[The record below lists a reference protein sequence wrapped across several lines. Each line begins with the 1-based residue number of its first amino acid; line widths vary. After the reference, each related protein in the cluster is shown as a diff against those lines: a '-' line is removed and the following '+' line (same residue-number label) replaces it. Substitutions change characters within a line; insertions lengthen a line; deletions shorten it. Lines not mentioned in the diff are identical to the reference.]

1 MADAETKKTKKSTKT
16 GGEKA
21 KLSKTKKA
29 TARKTKT
36 VKTKKVKPRDEEVQ
50 QQEVVEEKPQVEKV
64 VTARR
69 KRISE
74 RARAK
79 SQAPTEAVSEEAPE
93 HVDSM
98 KLTELDA
105 AEYDDSEYQEM
116 MDMYDNTIQDIKE
129 GEIVAGNVIG
139 VTREDII
146 VDVGF
151 KSEGI
156 IPIGEFTGE
165 VNIKVGDEIEVFLE
179 AIEDQ
184 NGQLVLSKQKADFMR
199 VWDKIRESHDA
210 GELVPGVIKR
220 RIKGGVV
227 VDIMGVDAFLPGSQI
242 ALRQVPDFDAL
253 IGETM
258 DVKIIKLNKSRRNIV
273 VSRRVVLE
281 EERERMRAQLLEE
294 IELGQVR
301 KGVVKNITDFG
312 VFIDLGGVDG
322 LLHITDMSWGRM
334 RHPSEMV
341 QLGDELD
348 VKILDYDE
356 KTSRISLGLKQ
367 LTPYPW
373 ENIEEKY
380 PIGKVVKGKV
390 VSITDYGAF
399 VELEKGIEGLIH
411 ISEMSWTQ
419 HIKHP
424 SKIMNLGDEVEAKV
438 LSVDKENEKISLGI
452 KQMEPDPWTTIHEK
466 YPVGSLVK
474 GKVRNLT
481 AFGAF
486 VEIEEG
492 VDGLVHISDMSW
504 TKRIQHPSEIMKKG
518 DHIEVKVLRIDTDN
532 RRVSLGIKQLK
543 EDPWP
548 EYAKKYGVG
557 NEVLGK
563 VIRVIDRGLV
573 VELDGEVEGFVPTN
587 QLGKENMDKPAE
599 TFNEGMQIPL
609 KVIEFD
615 RPGRKIVL
623 SLTAYF
629 EKRDREEYEKFLSEH
644 ATQSVSMGDAFDDST
659 KAEIGGG
666 EEKPGDTTPDSAAD
680 AAAGD
685 KPDTAD
691 VAPEA
696 KAEEDKPE
704 TPVDTHEAEKA
715 EVEGKSDDKPSATE
729 SEEVVGD
736 KESDQ
741 AVTPEAKAEEDKPE
755 TPADTHEADKP
766 EKEKAEDEEK
776 PGDTTPDSTADAAAG
791 EQPKTDDVAPE
802 SKAEEEP
809 SSEEKKKDED

>member
-1 MADAETKKTKKSTKT
+1 MADAETKKATSTNKT
-16 GGEKA
+16 GGEKN
-21 KLSKTKKA
+21 KLSKTKMVTSK
-29 TARKTKT
+29 KTKT
-36 VKTKKVKPRDEEVQ
+36 VKTKLVKGKDDDVASQAVDETQV
-50 QQEVVEEKPQVEKV
+50 VEKV
-64 VTARR
+64 VTAR
-69 KRISE
+69 KQRISE
-74 RARAK
+74 KARTRVVEP
-79 SQAPTEAVSEEAPE
+79 APRPE
-93 HVDSM
+93 IEPVAAM

-105 AEYDDSEYQEM
+105 AEYGEAEYEELM
-116 MDMYDNTIQDIKE
+116 AMYDGTIQDIKE
-129 GEIVAGNVIG
+129 GEIVSGTVIG

-156 IPIGEFTGE
+156 IPMGEFTGE
-165 VNIKVGDEIEVFLE
+165 VNIKVGDKIDVFLE
-179 AIEDQ
+179 AVEDQ
-184 NGQLVLSKQKADFMR
+184 NGQLVLSKQKADFMM
-199 VWDKIRESHDA
+199 VWDRIRDIHDA
-210 GELVPGVIKR
+210 GDLVAGVIKR

-227 VDIMGVDAFLPGSQI
+227 VDVMGVDAFLPGSQI

-253 IGETM
+253 ISSTM

-281 EERERMRAQLLEE
+281 EERERMRSELLNE

-301 KGVVKNITDFG
+301 RGVVKNITDFG

-373 ENIEEKY
+373 EDIEAKY

-424 SKIMNLGDEVEAKV
+424 SKIMNLGDSVEAKV
-438 LSVDKENEKISLGI
+438 LSVDKDNEKISLGI
-452 KQMEPDPWTTIHEK
+452 KQMEPDPWTTIHDK

-518 DHIEVKVLRIDTDN
+518 DNIEVKVLRIDTDN

-543 EDPWP
+543 DDPWP
-548 EYAKKYGVG
+548 EYAKKYSVG
-557 NEVLGK
+557 NEVLGSI
-563 VIRVIDRGLV
+563 VRAIDRGLV
-573 VELDGEVEGFVPTN
+573 VELDEEVEGFVPSN
-587 QLGKENMDKPAE
+587 QLGKDGMDKPAE
-599 TFNEGMQIPL
+599 SFNESSKIPL

-623 SLTAYF
+623 SVTAYF
-629 EKRDREEYEKFLSEH
+629 EKRDREEFETFLAEH
-644 ATQSVSMGDAFDDST
+644 TTDKVSMGDAF
-659 KAEIGGG
+659 
-666 EEKPGDTTPDSAAD
+666 GDKIKGK
-680 AAAGD
+680 AAA
-685 KPDTAD
+685 PAVVEPEAPVET
-691 VAPEA
+691 APEPEA
-696 KAEEDKPE
+696 TVEPAATETNAPDMDATAELPSEATAAPDE
-704 TPVDTHEAEKA
+704 TP
-715 EVEGKSDDKPSATE
+715 SDDTS
-729 SEEVVGD
+729 
-736 KESDQ
+736 SD
-741 AVTPEAKAEEDKPE
+741 
-755 TPADTHEADKP
+755 
-766 EKEKAEDEEK
+766 
-776 PGDTTPDSTADAAAG
+776 
-791 EQPKTDDVAPE
+791 
-802 SKAEEEP
+802 
-809 SSEEKKKDED
+809 EKKDGE

>member
-1 MADAETKKTKKSTKT
+1 MADAEQNKSNVTQT
-16 GGEKA
+16 GGEKV
-21 KLSKTKKA
+21 KLSKTKMAKSK
-29 TARKTKT
+29 KTKSVKMKMVKSDFVDT
-36 VKTKKVKPRDEEVQ
+36 VDTTEDDVQ
-50 QQEVVEEKPQVEKV
+50 VVEKV

-74 RARAK
+74 KAK
-79 SQAPTEAVSEEAPE
+79 ERIAKPKQVETVNA
-93 HVDSM
+93 M
-98 KLTELDA
+98 KLTDLNAKEYEE
-105 AEYDDSEYQEM
+105 AEYEQLM
-116 MDMYDNTIQDIKE
+116 AMYEGTIRDIKE
-129 GEIVAGNVIG
+129 GEIVTGTVIG
-139 VTREDII
+139 VSREDII

-156 IPIGEFTGE
+156 IPIGEFIGD
-165 VNIKVGDEIEVFLE
+165 VNVAVGDEIEVFLE

-199 VWDKIRESHDA
+199 VWDRIREAHDA
-210 GELVPGVIKR
+210 GDLVPGKIKR

-227 VDIMGVDAFLPGSQI
+227 VDVMGVDAFLPGSQI

-281 EERERMRAQLLEE
+281 EEREQMRSQLLDE

-301 KGVVKNITDFG
+301 EGIVKNITDFG

-341 QLGDELD
+341 QLGDTLN

-380 PIGKVVKGKV
+380 PINKRVKGKV

-424 SKIMNLGDEVEAKV
+424 SKIMNLGDEVEAVV

-452 KQMEPDPWTTIHEK
+452 KQMEPDPWMTIHEK
-466 YPVGSLVK
+466 YPVGTVVS

-518 DHIEVKVLRIDTDN
+518 DTVDVRVLKIDSEN
-532 RRVSLGIKQLK
+532 RRVSLGIKQLSD
-543 EDPWP
+543 DPWP
-548 EYAKKYGVG
+548 EYAKKFAVG
-557 NEVLGK
+557 NEVLG
-563 VIRVIDRGLV
+563 VVMRAMDRGLV
-573 VELDGEVEGFVPTN
+573 VELDGEVEGFVPSN
-587 QLGKENMDKPAE
+587 QLAKDGGENAAE
-599 TFNEGMQIPL
+599 GFNEGERVPM

-615 RPGRKIVL
+615 RGGRKIVL
-623 SLTAYF
+623 SVIAYF
-629 EKRDREEYEKFLSEH
+629 EKRDRDEYENFLSKRTSSSNVMAE
-644 ATQSVSMGDAFDDST
+644 AMKKAAPAEEAP
-659 KAEIGGG
+659 KAESSDE
-666 EEKPGDTTPDSAAD
+666 EEKP
-680 AAAGD
+680 
-685 KPDTAD
+685 
-691 VAPEA
+691 
-696 KAEEDKPE
+696 
-704 TPVDTHEAEKA
+704 
-715 EVEGKSDDKPSATE
+715 TE
-729 SEEVVGD
+729 
-736 KESDQ
+736 
-741 AVTPEAKAEEDKPE
+741 
-755 TPADTHEADKP
+755 
-766 EKEKAEDEEK
+766 
-776 PGDTTPDSTADAAAG
+776 
-791 EQPKTDDVAPE
+791 
-802 SKAEEEP
+802 
-809 SSEEKKKDED
+809 

>member
-1 MADAETKKTKKSTKT
+1 M
-16 GGEKA
+16 
-21 KLSKTKKA
+21 
-29 TARKTKT
+29 
-36 VKTKKVKPRDEEVQ
+36 
-50 QQEVVEEKPQVEKV
+50 
-64 VTARR
+64 
-69 KRISE
+69 
-74 RARAK
+74 
-79 SQAPTEAVSEEAPE
+79 
-93 HVDSM
+93 
-98 KLTELDA
+98 
-105 AEYDDSEYQEM
+105 
-116 MDMYDNTIQDIKE
+116 
-129 GEIVAGNVIG
+129 
-139 VTREDII
+139 
-146 VDVGF
+146 
-151 KSEGI
+151 
-156 IPIGEFTGE
+156 GEFTGE
-165 VNIKVGDEIEVFLE
+165 VNIKVGDEIDVYLE
-179 AIEDQ
+179 AVEDQ

-227 VDIMGVDAFLPGSQI
+227 VDVMGVDAFLPGSQI

-281 EERERMRAQLLEE
+281 EERERMRSQLLEE

-301 KGVVKNITDFG
+301 DGVVKNITDFG

-373 ENIEEKY
+373 EDIEAKY

-424 SKIMNLGDEVEAKV
+424 SKIMNLGDNVEAKV
-438 LSVDKENEKISLGI
+438 LSVDKDNEKISLGI

-518 DHIEVKVLRIDTDN
+518 DTIEVKVLRIDTDN

-557 NEVLGK
+557 NEVLGNI
-563 VIRVIDRGLV
+563 IRAIDRGLV

-587 QLGKENMDKPAE
+587 QLGKEGMDKPAE
-599 TFNEGMQIPL
+599 SFAQGSKIPL

-623 SLTAYF
+623 SVAAYF
-629 EKRDREEYEKFLSEH
+629 EKRDREEYEKFLAEH
-644 ATQSVSMGDAFDDST
+644 ATQSVSMGDAFGDAA
-659 KAEIGGG
+659 AEVKPEAEKKTEPAA
-666 EEKPGDTTPDSAAD
+666 EEKPTEPESDS
-680 AAAGD
+680 
-685 KPDTAD
+685 TL
-691 VAPEA
+691 PEMGSLA
-696 KAEEDKPE
+696 
-704 TPVDTHEAEKA
+704 EAEAPAPAKTSA
-715 EVEGKSDDKPSATE
+715 E
-729 SEEVVGD
+729 
-736 KESDQ
+736 
-741 AVTPEAKAEEDKPE
+741 PE
-755 TPADTHEADKP
+755 TPAEPEAPTEEP
-766 EKEKAEDEEK
+766 EVPTEEK
-776 PGDTTPDSTADAAAG
+776 PEEKAPEPEATAEAVPVEEAKPEEAAPEATADAAPA
-791 EQPKTDDVAPE
+791 EEAKPEEPEAEKPAEEPSDEPVAPE
-802 SKAEEEP
+802 EAPKDE
-809 SSEEKKKDED
+809 SSEEEKPPE